1 MVPLPHYSYPSLS
14 FAKMWDS
21 FLVFLGL
28 HPILATLFPVFL
40 GFFLLLLKKK
50 CVLRVLGCLSFCLGI
65 ILGATIHFRWDSF
78 SIHFNDTPNNSFP
91 GKLSVLFVG
100 DSITCEGS
108 RPRGFITKIRS
119 VLPIEHQVVCQKGAT
134 SVEIVDL
141 VEQTASR
148 FDPAFIIAQSGINDF
163 LNGSTQD
170 QVFRSQEKLSE
181 KLATKFPR
189 SKVYFLPIHPLK
201 LANETISE
209 FPSHTPANFP
219 SWWKDPSS
227 FTHDCLVFDGVHLS
241 ADGHSHLALALL
253 KEISTSLSKKT

>member
-1 MVPLPHYSYPSLS
+1 
-14 FAKMWDS
+14 MWDS

-28 HPILATLFPVFL
+28 HPILATLLPISL
-40 GFFLLLLKKK
+40 GFFLLLLKKRR
-50 CVLRVLGCLSFCLGI
+50 LSRVLGCVSLCLGI
-65 ILGATIHFRWDSF
+65 ILGATLNFRWDSF

-134 SVEIVDL
+134 SIEILDL
-141 VEQTASR
+141 LELADIPL
-148 FDPAFIIAQSGINDF
+148 DPNVIIAQSGINDF

-181 KLATKFPR
+181 KLATKFPLA
-189 SKVYFLPIHPLK
+189 KVYFLPIHPLK
-201 LANETISE
+201 LANGTISE
-209 FPSHTPANFP
+209 FPSLAPVNFP
-219 SWWKDPSS
+219 AWWEDPSS

>member
-21 FLVFLGL
+21 FLVLLGL
-28 HPILATLFPVFL
+28 HPILATLLPICLGYSLLFP
-40 GFFLLLLKKK
+40 KKRRL
-50 CVLRVLGCLSFCLGI
+50 LRVFGCVSLFFGI
-65 ILGATIHFRWDSF
+65 LLGATLHFRWDSF
-78 SIHFNDTPNNSFP
+78 SIHFSDLPNNSFP
-91 GKLSVLFVG
+91 EKLSVLFVG
-100 DSITCEGS
+100 DSITCEGA

-119 VLPIEHQVVCQKGAT
+119 VLPLEHQVVCQKGAT
-134 SVEIVDL
+134 SIEILDL

-201 LANETISE
+201 LANGNISE
-209 FPSHTPANFP
+209 FPHHTPVNFP
-219 SWWKDPSS
+219 AWWKEPSS
-227 FTHDCLVFDGVHLS
+227 FAKDSLVTDGVHLS
-241 ADGHSHLALALL
+241 ANGHSDLAKAIVH
-253 KEISTSLSKKT
+253 KIFSENS

>member
-14 FAKMWDS
+14 FSKMWDS

-28 HPILATLFPVFL
+28 HPILATLLPISL
-40 GFFLLLLKKK
+40 GFFLLLLKKRRL
-50 CVLRVLGCLSFCLGI
+50 LRVLGCIMLCLGI
-65 ILGATIHFRWDSF
+65 SLGATLHLRWDSF
-78 SIHFNDTPNNSFP
+78 SIHFADTPNDSFSE
-91 GKLSVLFVG
+91 KLNALFVG

-134 SVEIVDL
+134 SIEILRLLELADIPLDANV
-141 VEQTASR
+141 
-148 FDPAFIIAQSGINDF
+148 IIAQSGINDF

-181 KLATKFPR
+181 KLATKFPLA
-189 SKVYFLPIHPLK
+189 KVYFLPIHPLK
-201 LANETISE
+201 LANGTISE
-209 FPSHTPANFP
+209 FPSIGPANFP
-219 SWWKDPSS
+219 VWWEDHSS
-227 FTHDCLVFDGVHLS
+227 FAQDSLVADGVHLS
-241 ADGHSHLALALL
+241 ADGHSKLALALI

>member
-1 MVPLPHYSYPSLS
+1 
-14 FAKMWDS
+14 MWNS

-28 HPILATLFPVFL
+28 HPILATLLPIFF
-40 GFFLLLLKKK
+40 GSFLLLLKKRR
-50 CVLRVLGCLSFCLGI
+50 VLRVLGSLSLCLGL

-91 GKLSVLFVG
+91 KKLTVLFVG

-119 VLPIEHQVVCQKGAT
+119 VLTVQHQVVCQKGAT
-134 SVEIVDL
+134 SIEIGRL
-141 VEQTASR
+141 LKNASLPL
-148 FDPAFIIAQSGINDF
+148 DPNFIIAQSGINDL
-163 LNGSTQD
+163 LNGCTQD

-181 KLATKFPR
+181 KLATKFPLA
-189 SKVYFLPIHPLK
+189 KVYFLPIHPLK
-201 LANETISE
+201 LANGTISE
-209 FPSHTPANFP
+209 FPHHTPANFP
-219 SWWKDPSS
+219 AWWEDPSS
-227 FTHDCLVFDGVHLS
+227 FAQDSLVADGVHLS